1 MLINIT
7 DGASLIYTTPFLA
20 NCLQSLVHS
29 SLGIHS
35 LVKRQ
40 PLKHNVIDR
49 DKILVPSNWDSWGKI
64 RIIREGFDME
74 AVGTAWSIE
83 IQARPTPFRGAVADA
98 SASTSAKDGDEPPS
112 SSHAENSEDAEDGD
126 ASDGSSA
133 VYMYEQAIQDPRF
146 GMSTSVRTNDVPV
159 IEVETQNMQEFLRNQ
174 LDLLERLKTEDEK
187 RNVQLKKDTG
197 VAKEDVTKTVPEDA
211 EPARV
216 SEHIGPVQ
224 FNMGGIQVDAE
235 DMLRKL
241 KVCFFAFRDV
251 IAYLPND

>member
-1 MLINIT
+1 M
-7 DGASLIYTTPFLA
+7 
-20 NCLQSLVHS
+20 HS

-83 IQARPTPFRGAVADA
+83 IQAKPTPFRGAAAD
-98 SASTSAKDGDEPPS
+98 SPEDEVLP
-112 SSHAENSEDAEDGD
+112 SHAENNEDTEEEDP
-126 ASDGSSA
+126 ADGSSA
-133 VYMYEQAIQDPRF
+133 VYMYEQVIQDPRF
-146 GMSTSVRTNDVPV
+146 GVSMSSRTNDIPV
-159 IEVETQNMQEFLRNQ
+159 IEIETQDMQEFLTNQ
-174 LDLLERLKTEDEK
+174 LDILERLKSEDEK
-187 RNVQLKKDTG
+187 RNLQLKKETG
-197 VAKEDVTKTVPEDA
+197 AVKEDVTKITPENA

-241 KVCFFAFRDV
+241 KVGLDSASLSRDRASIGV
-251 IAYLPND
+251 NNII